1 MISNKYVDEYI
12 QLYESGQI
20 KLNKERIMLIEYLL
34 EHVLSRDDL
43 FFDDD
48 MIEKCI
54 RFGEKWYFPLQP
66 FQKFLIAFVF
76 LFFKK
81 NGRVFYRKHLWMLG
95 RGGGKNGLISVVT
108 HFLIGPHHGIREYNV
123 SIVANSE
130 EQAKTSFDE
139 TYNVIGRN
147 SILKSMFYRTKEK
160 ITSNKTDSILKFRTS
175 NGETKDGLRDGAV
188 VFDEIHQFESNKDV
202 RVHISGL
209 GKKKNP
215 REFYIG
221 TDGYVRDGFLDKQKE
236 KAMKVLNGEAR
247 PNALFPFICK
257 LDEEKEVDEIESWEK
272 ANPMLCHPRS
282 EYAQGLFDTIF
293 EEYEDLEDD
302 PTNRE
307 EFMTK
312 RMNCPV
318 TDLERSVA
326 KWEEIKATDREM
338 PDLRGRE
345 AIGSI
350 DFASIRDFAACG
362 LLFRDQGDY
371 LFKTHSYARKEFVD
385 KFYSYSKKQD
395 AEMAGKRKFAP
406 IREWEEQGLLSVVK
420 GETIDPKLIVAWFV
434 EMRNYYVIK
443 KIIGDNFRM
452 EVLKPLFEAEGFEV
466 EIIRNPRAIHSLL
479 APRIELAFANRQII
493 FGDNPLM
500 RWYTNNVLV
509 VIKKDGNKEYQ
520 KKEPIRRKT
529 DGFQAFV
536 HAIYRA
542 DEVTE
547 MDVGTTLKAL
557 NSINF

>member
-20 KLNKERIMLIEYLL
+20 KLNKERIMLIEYLR

-43 FFDDD
+43 YFDDD

-81 NGRVFYRKHLWMLG
+81 NDRVFYRKHLWMLG

-221 TDGYVRDGFLDKQKE
+221 TDGYVRDGFLDGQKS
-236 KAMKVLNGEAR
+236 KALKVLKGEAR

-257 LDEEKEVDEIESWEK
+257 LDEEKEVDDIESWEK

-282 EYAQGLFDTIF
+282 EYAQGLFDTIY

-326 KWEEIKATDREM
+326 KWEEILATNREM
-338 PDLRGRE
+338 PNLHGRE
-345 AIGSI
+345 AIGAI

-362 LLFRDQGDY
+362 LLFRENSDY
-371 LFKTHSYARKEFVD
+371 VWKTHSYARKEFVD
-385 KFYSYSKKQD
+385 KYYSYSKKQD

-406 IREWEEQGLLSVVK
+406 IREWEEQGLLSVVE
-420 GETIDPKLIVAWFV
+420 GETIDPNLVVSWFV
-434 EMRNYYVIK
+434 EMRNYYDIK

-542 DEVTE
+542 DEVA
-547 MDVGTTLKAL
+547 GTDIGSSLDAL
-557 NSINF
+557 NALNF